1 MLIGERTRLRAIER
15 SDIPMF
21 VRWFNDPELLRYL
34 AMYLPMSQ
42 AAAEEQWFEAQLNDS
57 SGHVFVIE
65 TTDGVPIGNLG
76 LVGIDSKNGQAGCGI
91 SICEK
96 PYLNQGYGTDALC
109 TLLDF
114 AFREMNLHRIFL
126 QVFDFNERAIRC
138 YEKLGFRHEAR
149 LREARF
155 IEGRYVDELVMG
167 LLREEWE
174 AGEGRDVPAG
184 RQAGT
189 AAGQPPAGDVA

>member
-1 MLIGERTRLRAIER
+1 MLLGERIRLRAPER

-42 AAAEEQWFEAQLNDS
+42 AAEEQWFEAQLNDS

-65 TTDGVPIGNLG
+65 TSEGVPIGNLD
-76 LVGIDSKNGQAGCGI
+76 LFDIDSKNGQAGCGI

-96 PYLNQGYGTDALC
+96 PYLNQGYGTDALR
-109 TLLDF
+109 TLLNF
-114 AFREMNLHRIFL
+114 AFREMNLHRVFL
-126 QVFDFNERAIRC
+126 QVFDFNERAIGC

-149 LREARF
+149 LRDAHF
-155 IEGRYVDELVMG
+155 LEGRYVDELIMG

-174 AGEGRDVPAG
+174 AGEGRGVVVG
-184 RQAGT
+184 RQATT
-189 AAGQPPAGDVA
+189 AAQSPPVGDRT